1 MPSAESVACRHTMR
15 CAECT
20 PSTEVKAEV
29 SVSAEMLVTRI
40 ILSNSAVNP
49 ENTEV
54 VSDHAVNSNIETV
67 MPTAR
72 IWDALE
78 AGNDAEAFRVHAKL
92 NALLNHIRQNVE
104 MIIHFEKRIL
114 QRRGLIESARCRS
127 PQFRSDAVYD
137 RLFDELYADLEP
149 EFIR

>member
-1 MPSAESVACRHTMR
+1 M
-15 CAECT
+15 
-20 PSTEVKAEV
+20 
-29 SVSAEMLVTRI
+29 
-40 ILSNSAVNP
+40 
-49 ENTEV
+49 
-54 VSDHAVNSNIETV
+54 IEGFRRGAQGV
-67 MPTAR
+67 MPGPSMFDVYR
-72 IWDALE
+72 KIWDALE
-78 AGNDAEAFRVHAKL
+78 SGNDAEAFRVHAKL